1 MSKNTEKLSKE
12 EALEKALGRY
22 DGTNCRKESSQKA
35 LDRYGGT
42 NRKKESSQKEGS
54 LESWEILVTL
64 ILPIAGILMA
74 LVKLNNNEKENGKN
88 LMLLSIAFSLISFL
102 VIYTMVNRA

>member
-22 DGTNCRKESSQKA
+22 DR
-35 LDRYGGT
+35 T

-88 LMLLSIAFSLISFL
+88 LMLLSIAFSLVSFL
-102 VIYTMVNRA
+102 VIYTMANRA

>member
-1 MSKNTEKLSKE
+1 MSKNTKKLSKE
-12 EALEKALGRY
+12 EALEKALDRY
-22 DGTNCRKESSQKA
+22 DSTNRRKE
-35 LDRYGGT
+35 
-42 NRKKESSQKEGS
+42 NSQKEGS